1 MSETAGAGSGD
12 RSWLRR
18 VRRSLLPRVRC
29 SLLVASLAAG
39 VSTLGTPGVA
49 RADGEAEDLINACL
63 SSHSEGQVLRMS
75 AKLLESRDAFMKCSA
90 SHCPNQIQRDC
101 INWLEQIQLQIPS
114 VGFRVTADGT
124 SRADVKVYIDD
135 KLVLDRL
142 SGKAIDLNPGPH
154 DLRVELEPYEPF
166 KQLLV
171 VSEGDKF
178 RVVEVAFMTPKPVQ
192 PAAPME
198 PTPAETHRPVPL
210 ATYIFGGVGIAA
222 AIGGTALGLNAMSL
236 RSDMERP
243 IEQGGC
249 APRCREDAVNTLKQ
263 RALFADI
270 SWGVSAASLVTA
282 SVFYFL
288 RPERPLE
295 ESNPVDVNVSWL
307 PDGGAVGTVTFQG
320 M

>member
-1 MSETAGAGSGD
+1 MSTSTGSSS
-12 RSWLRR
+12 RRSSWLHGI
-18 VRRSLLPRVRC
+18 RSRLVLL
-29 SLLVASLAAG
+29 ASLAAG
-39 VSTLGTPGVA
+39 VSALATPGVA
-49 RADGEAEDLINACL
+49 RAEGEADDLVNACV

-142 SGKAIDLNPGPH
+142 SGKAVDLNPGPH
-154 DLRVELEPYEPF
+154 DLRVELPPYEPF

-178 RVVEVAFMTPKPVQ
+178 RVVEVAFATPQPEKPVTPVA
-192 PAAPME
+192 PAPV
-198 PTPAETHRPVPL
+198 ETHRPIPL
-210 ATYIFGGVGIAA
+210 ATYIFGGVSAAA
-222 AIGGTALGLNAMSL
+222 AIGGVALGVSAMSL
-236 RSDMERP
+236 RSKMEAP
-243 IEQGGC
+243 LDEGGC
-249 APRCREDAVNTLKQ
+249 APRCTTESVNALKQ

-270 SWGVSAASLVTA
+270 SWGVGAASLVTA
-282 SVFYFL
+282 GVFYFL
-288 RPERPLE
+288 RPEQPVE
-295 ESNPVDVNVSWL
+295 EDSVTMDVSWL
-307 PDGGAVGTVTFQG
+307 PDGGAVGTISFQG